1 MVPAQSRHLILRD
14 VSTTSVK
21 YRAILDDGRR
31 CRSCCNRANLFG
43 LRDHGSGWE
52 GDCAECNIR
61 WYKGQVMST
70 CRHLRTM
77 LLSNSLFGL
86 EGFPTQQVQQ
96 FANLDLDFYRRGVDF
111 KRQVRVLT
119 ETFTNVVDSDDEYFD
134 SCAVALAKFPLSLL
148 SEIPLGSS
156 AYACSL
162 LKGLPCMRLSLLH
175 VIATF
180 LLPPPRRRGAG
191 RTAHVQSHDYVQTV
205 WRKIRHNGKQWL
217 ENVDTGEFFCM
228 DAPQTVWQR
237 YVYRGRFWLVERTV
251 CHQRGIPVR
260 WFWEPPFCVERVL
273 IRKKPYI

>member
-1 MVPAQSRHLILRD
+1 MTL
-14 VSTTSVK
+14 VK
-21 YRAILDDGRR
+21 YFSILDDGRR

-205 WRKIRHNGKQWL
+205 WRKIRHRQAMA
-217 ENVDTGEFFCM
+217 GECRHWRILLHGCSFLCGTS
-228 DAPQTVWQR
+228 DSLA
-237 YVYRGRFWLVERTV
+237 TV
-251 CHQRGIPVR
+251 CIQRSLLVG
-260 WFWEPPFCVERVL
+260 
-273 IRKKPYI
+273 RKDRLSSTWSSC